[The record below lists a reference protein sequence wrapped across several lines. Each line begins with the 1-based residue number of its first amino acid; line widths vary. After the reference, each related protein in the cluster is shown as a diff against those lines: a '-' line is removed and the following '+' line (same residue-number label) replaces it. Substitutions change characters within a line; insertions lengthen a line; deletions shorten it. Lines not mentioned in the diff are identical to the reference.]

1 MPSRSPRLPLV
12 PPLLAAGAW
21 LVASAFSPV
30 LAADDGQAP
39 IWSGLGGLVGLG
51 PDKEDTTIQYR
62 EHGKLVLPPKMDL
75 PSPGAASPI
84 TDSAAWPV
92 DPDVQ
97 RRIKAR
103 QAKKNSFFIPLSD
116 KGHTGNKAYGEV
128 GTRDTAITVRA
139 TAGEGPA
146 TKPCGTGSSSADC
159 RSPGW
164 SLLSTL
170 GLSGQSDATTLGPEP
185 GRDWLTDPPKGYRA
199 PTLSSSPSATAA
211 K

>member
-1 MPSRSPRLPLV
+1 MPFHLPRLPLV
-12 PPLLAAGAW
+12 PALLAAGAW
-21 LVASAFSPV
+21 VAASSFSPV

-39 IWSGLGGLVGLG
+39 IWTGLGGLVGLG

-75 PSPGAASPI
+75 PAPGAASPI
-84 TDSAAWPV
+84 TDTAAWPV

-103 QAKKNSFFIPLSD
+103 AAKKNSFFIPLSD
-116 KGHTGNKAYGEV
+116 KGHTGDKTYGQV
-128 GTRDTAITVRA
+128 SPTDTTITVRSS
-139 TAGEGPA
+139 AGQGPA
-146 TKPCGTGSSSADC
+146 TKSCSTGSPSANC

-170 GLSGQSDATTLGPEP
+170 GLSGQPDATTLGPEP
-185 GRDWLTDPPKGYRA
+185 DRDWLTDPPKGYRA
-199 PTLSSSPSATAA
+199 PTLSSSPSASAA